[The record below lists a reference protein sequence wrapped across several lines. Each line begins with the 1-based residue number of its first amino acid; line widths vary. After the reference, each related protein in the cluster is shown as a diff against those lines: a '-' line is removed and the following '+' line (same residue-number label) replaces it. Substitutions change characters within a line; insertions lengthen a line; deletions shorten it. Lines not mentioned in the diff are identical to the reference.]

1 MLFNLLHAIESA
13 FNLLPRSWVLY
24 VNGKEKITDCPAVN
38 DGNWHH
44 IAVTWTCTDGAWR
57 VYIDG
62 KLSDGGT
69 GLSVGLKIPGMIYL
83 YCTKSV
89 AFTLFLLQNFL
100 YPQIN
105 VYSCVFRMFSTFR
118 QGSCLLFLLMR
129 TVASALL
136 RAKYRFLGLSSR

>member
-1 MLFNLLHAIESA
+1 MKTKLPCLANNISLSHAGLAMLFNLLHAIESA

-24 VNGKEKITDCPAVN
+24 INGKEKITDCPAVN

-100 YPQIN
+100 YPQTN
-105 VYSCVFRMFSTFR
+105 VLVFLECFQHLGRDLVCCSCS
-118 QGSCLLFLLMR
+118 
-129 TVASALL
+129 
-136 RAKYRFLGLSSR
+136 